1 MKAYVIDPRSCET
14 IRQLNAMNWDLCPDA
29 LDTEPSSVTVSGSVP
44 TDWNG
49 KLLLLEGA
57 LFVIGPVAPGKSGS
71 TKLSLLLP
79 DSLFDRDLIYAPS
92 ETTPQTIGDFLAAV
106 ITSEWIRQP
115 DPVYALP
122 KLTVSSSDAAPFQ
135 APEADEESGVY
146 SFLDYLRGMRR
157 DCGVTLGLSLTGDGI
172 AATISQAAPQEHSL
186 RHDDGHT
193 TVESLVWASNGVA
206 KITTIQ
212 PVDTGEVDEEDQKI
226 YENETRNWYLSAEGV
241 PSETPPQARAEGS
254 WELLPVSENDD
265 PAEKAAE
272 RFRQSRS
279 SEHKIELHSDA
290 AMAVGDSFR
299 LRYEGS
305 VYSGTVAA
313 IRLKSGESRP
323 LYRSGE
329 LATTL
334 TDKVRS
340 ISKGVKT

>member
-14 IRQLNAMNWDLCPDA
+14 IRQLNALNWDLCPDA

-44 TDWNG
+44 TGWSE
-49 KLLLLEGA
+49 KLLLLDGM

-71 TKLSLLLP
+71 TKISLLLP
-79 DSLFDRDLIYAPS
+79 DTLFDRELIYAPP
-92 ETTPQTIGDFLAAV
+92 EITPQTIGDFLAGV
-106 ITSEWIRQP
+106 ITAEWILQS
-115 DPVYALP
+115 DSFYALP
-122 KLTVSSSDAAPFQ
+122 KLTVTSADAAPFV
-135 APEADEESGVY
+135 APETDEKSGVY
-146 SFLDYLRGMRR
+146 SFLDYLRGARR
-157 DCGVTLGLSLTGDGI
+157 DYGVTLRLSLTENGL
-172 AATISQAAPQEHSL
+172 AATIRQAAPQEHSL

-305 VYSGTVAA
+305 VYSGAVAA
-313 IRLKSGESRP
+313 IRRKSGESRP